1 MTWTMS
7 HRTFTDVSSKSDY
20 CLWDKQRITL
30 LLWCESDIYWR
41 KQQIRLLLLVTWTM
55 NQTFICGVNRTFPDV
70 NSESDYCLCGT
81 NNEHCGVNSES
92 DSYLLILWVRAFLFA
107 NMTELCVRSHGR
119 TSTYCSAVLVYTSAR
134 IRVLSG
140 PASFNYNVV
149 TGTRNVWGSWRCSRS
164 LQSLLYAYA
173 MACPTPALSC
183 RHTLTLCFFILFS
196 LNSYI
201 GIFLFTFFLCVW
213 EEEG

>member
-1 MTWTMS
+1 MWIGHLLTWTANQTIISCDMNNE
-7 HRTFTDVSSKSDY
+7 SDFH
-20 CLWDKQRITL
+20 
-30 LLWCESDIYWR
+30 LWCKSDIYWR
-41 KQQIRLLLLVTWTM
+41 KQQIRLLPVTWTM

-134 IRVLSG
+134 IRVLCG
-140 PASFNYNVV
+140 PASSNYNVI

-164 LQSLLYAYA
+164 
-173 MACPTPALSC
+173 
-183 RHTLTLCFFILFS
+183 
-196 LNSYI
+196 
-201 GIFLFTFFLCVW
+201 
-213 EEEG
+213 